1 MPEYSYNL
9 KQEEPEQPF
18 NMQEVLRN
26 RLQHGLSDK
35 LIQIMD
41 QYNDKPLKIP
51 EFAGQLTDTVL
62 SIFTGLEKDLQNIQ
76 DLQTQHNQEVTDNG

>member
-1 MPEYSYNL
+1 MTEYSYNI
-9 KQEEPEQPF
+9 QQPEPEQPF
-18 NMQEVLRN
+18 SMVEVLRT

-51 EFAGQLTDTVL
+51 QFAGQLTDTVL
-62 SIFTGLEKDLQNIQ
+62 SIFENLEKDLQNIQ
-76 DLQTQHNQEVTDNG
+76 DLTAQHNQVTENNG